1 MPRLSTAADRAALA
15 RRRGRSRPPAVPRDP
30 CPLCGSDLGGLRAT
44 TRRRVVFSP
53 VPGTFRWQCPD
64 CSGIWVQ
71 GEGAPVEVRPAAAQ
85 PVGTLTAGAASSAA
99 GTAAP

>member
-15 RRRGRSRPPAVPRDP
+15 RRRSRTRAPAVPRDP

-71 GEGAPVEVRPAAAQ
+71 GEGAPADGRPAAAQ
-85 PVGTLTAGAASSAA
+85 PAATLAASAANSAA
-99 GTAAP
+99 GTAGP

>member
-1 MPRLSTAADRAALA
+1 MPRLSTVSDRAALA
-15 RRRGRSRPPAVPRDP
+15 RRRSRTRAAAVPRDP

-71 GEGAPVEVRPAAAQ
+71 GEAQ
-85 PVGTLTAGAASSAA
+85 RETGTLAASAAKSPA